1 VLEFSTTLIGL
12 LAVAVQFYF
21 YLILRGK
28 TKMVS
33 VWLQKKKVRSNEVLL
48 LGTYFYSSCASEVIV
63 HGEQEDQVLCLR
75 QWVFWLTRENPLEF
89 YSLSWLFKGKECP
102 SRYACGPNVLTCLIL
117 SVFKT
122 KHFQSNLQDV
132 IKVKWLIL

>member
-28 TKMVS
+28 TNGFCMTP
-33 VWLQKKKVRSNEVLL
+33 KKKVRSNEVLL

-75 QWVFWLTRENPLEF
+75 QWVF
-89 YSLSWLFKGKECP
+89 
-102 SRYACGPNVLTCLIL
+102 
-117 SVFKT
+117 
-122 KHFQSNLQDV
+122 
-132 IKVKWLIL
+132 